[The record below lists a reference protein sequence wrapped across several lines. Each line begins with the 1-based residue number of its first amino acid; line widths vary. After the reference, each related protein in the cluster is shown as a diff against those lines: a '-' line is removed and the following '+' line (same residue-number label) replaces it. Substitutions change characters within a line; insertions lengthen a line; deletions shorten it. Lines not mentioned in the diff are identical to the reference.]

1 MKDEAWLHI
10 PGGAEAST
18 PPAVEQPAPR
28 TREASAIGRTSSVR
42 RGSFFQFH
50 PLAMDRCEAIQTGL
64 WLSHGEGDSKNVTV
78 FVGASRGCGASTVAS
93 NFAGALARNP
103 ESRVLLIDFA
113 APRAQRA
120 PLQRNPD
127 LNAWLEN
134 RSEPDGAPQEP
145 ARLYRLSSE
154 SLGRMVF
161 QVVQS
166 CAFDE
171 FLVRARKGFDH
182 VVIDAPSLQDHPES
196 LVLCRKSDSVV
207 LVVRAGKTRSE
218 TALWACE
225 QIDRA
230 HGHLAGVVLNRYR
243 RYVPKWL
250 SPSG

>member
-1 MKDEAWLHI
+1 MKDEAWLHM
-10 PGGAEAST
+10 PGGADPST
-18 PPAVEQPAPR
+18 PGVVETAAPR
-28 TREASAIGRTSSVR
+28 TREPSAIGRTSGALR
-42 RGSFFQFH
+42 RPFFPFH

-64 WLSHGEGDSKNVTV
+64 WLSHGEGASKNVTV
-78 FVGASRGCGASTVAS
+78 FVGASKGCGASTVAS

-103 ESRVLLIDFA
+103 ESRVLLIDFD

-134 RSEPDGAPQEP
+134 RREPDGAPQEP
-145 ARLYRLSSE
+145 AHLYRLSSE

-171 FLVRARKGFDH
+171 FLVRARTSFDH
-182 VVIDAPSLQDHPES
+182 VVIDAPSLQDHPET
-196 LVLCRKSDSVV
+196 LVLCNKSDSVV
-207 LVVRAGKTRSE
+207 LVVRAGQTRSE
-218 TALWACE
+218 TALWARE
-225 QIDRA
+225 QIDRT

-250 SPSG
+250 SPTG